1 MKNISEYLKKYP
13 VFCGGIVLFIL
24 LFIFSMVKGA
34 YSTGIMIIPL
44 LLTYIFWLITTA
56 ERDEGW
62 ELLEKVANRYQDL
75 VGEYND
81 LVNNYNKLA
90 DAYKNL
96 ENQVTNSTVEV
107 HMVDDNVDDQ
117 TES

>member
-13 VFCGGIVLFIL
+13 AFFGGIL
-24 LFIFSMVKGA
+24 LFVLLFIIAMVKGA

-44 LLTYIFWLITTA
+44 VLAYIFWLITIT

-62 ELLEKVANRYQDL
+62 ELLEKVVNRYQDL
-75 VGEYND
+75 VEKYNNVVD
-81 LVNNYNKLA
+81 KYNELV
-90 DAYKNL
+90 DAYKDL
-96 ENQVTNSTVEV
+96 ESQVTDSTVEV
-107 HMVDDNVDDQ
+107 HMVDDNIDDQ